1 MKLSEVF
8 RKAAETAFKY
18 PNIGWQDCLPWKDD
32 EAKLYFQLWI
42 GDEFGDPIE
51 PRFGLDCDHRS
62 TALCMAAS
70 IAESEGL

>member
-8 RKAAETAFKY
+8 RKAAEEAFNY
-18 PNIGWQDCLPWKDD
+18 PGLSWYNCIPCRKEEAEFYFKWLIGNYCGEQALPMFAD
-32 EAKLYFQLWI
+32 EQ
-42 GDEFGDPIE
+42 
-51 PRFGLDCDHRS
+51 HRS